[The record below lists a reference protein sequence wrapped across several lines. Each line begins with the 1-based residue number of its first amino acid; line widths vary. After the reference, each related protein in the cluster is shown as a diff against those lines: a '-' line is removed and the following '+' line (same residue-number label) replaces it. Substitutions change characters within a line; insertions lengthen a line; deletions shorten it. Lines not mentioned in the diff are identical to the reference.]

1 MYTSVAMFF
10 SARSLASL
18 GWLLVAGIVAG
29 VQAFNCFAAGNTL
42 NHLTNW
48 AWLLSGVTAAA
59 CAVYGRLPYLWLYAL
74 TLGTAAFVAGAIT
87 ALMVMDNLMVARY
100 VDEMGAGL
108 VWSANVLLH
117 YVPMLWLLALGGV
130 RARVRALSAEKRWQ
144 LWAQV
149 NLLPV
154 LFVLTYGTWF
164 DVRSEYPGT
173 HIDFVVLYAAGFA
186 AQAAAGSLL
195 FV

>member
-1 MYTSVAMFF
+1 MFF
-10 SARSLASL
+10 SAQSLASL
-18 GWLLVAGIVAG
+18 GWLLLAGIVAA

-59 CAVYGRLPYLWLYAL
+59 YAVYGRLPHLWLYAL

-87 ALMVMDNLMVARY
+87 ALMIMDNLMVARY
-100 VDEMGAGL
+100 VDEMGSGL
-108 VWSANVLLH
+108 VWGANVLLH
-117 YVPMLWLLALGGV
+117 YAPLLWLLGLPEA
-130 RARVRALSAEKRWQ
+130 RRRVRALSADVRWQ
-144 LWAQV
+144 VWAQV
-149 NLLPV
+149 SLLPA
-154 LFVLTYGTWF
+154 LFVLAYGTWY
-164 DVRSEYPGT
+164 DVRDEYPGT

-186 AQAAAGSLL
+186 AQSAAGSLL